1 MTSTLLSLLLLSVLI
16 ASISAT
22 TTIRVERTNN
32 HTIPIA
38 GKRIIG
44 NILIDGQSYG
54 KTMEVGHLALYPNTP
69 NNPFYSVEKVF
80 IYELKSPCTSF
91 DCARAGFNSHADEV
105 FIVPY
110 DSSDQKHIRVGS
122 SVQYLLGTPVGMSSP
137 TQTFNSI
144 MAKLG
149 TDLDNNNVQLEIIEN
164 Y

>member
-22 TTIRVERTNN
+22 TTITIERTEN
-32 HTIPIA
+32 HTSLI
-38 GKRIIG
+38 GTYMTG

-54 KTMEVGHLALYPNTP
+54 KTMELAHLGMYPNTP